1 MIKVRILSSSL
12 NVFDNIYV
20 QDKVNE
26 ALEAIDDIGYIKDIK
41 VNTCINGVND
51 KIIYTIVYEE
61 A

>member
-26 ALEAIDDIGYIKDIK
+26 ALESIDDIGYIKDIK

-51 KIIYTIVYEE
+51 KIIYTIIYEE